1 MELSGD
7 TPLPKPTAT
16 SLQRGAP
23 PAPVSLFRWKIPG
36 PVVEMRETLG
46 YFEK

>member
-7 TPLPKPTAT
+7 TPLPKPTAPA
-16 SLQRGAP
+16 SSGAP

-36 PVVEMRETLG
+36 PVVEMRETMG
-46 YFEK
+46 SFEK